1 MKHLLT
7 LADLSIE
14 EINAI
19 LDDAQ
24 GFCDGTLKCDLSGRI
39 AANLFF
45 ESSKIKLNQRLE
57 PKIRSCNS
65 RYVILSFFIEPCYI

>member
-7 LADLSIE
+7 LADLSVE

-39 AANLFF
+39 AVNLFL
-45 ESSKIKLNQRLE
+45 ESSTRTQYSFNVAQDKLNVR
-57 PKIRSCNS
+57 
-65 RYVILSFFIEPCYI
+65 VLSFNAATSSINKN